1 MLQKATIDE
10 IYNLLYSSEATLN
23 NGYATTLYTLK
34 DFNTINN
41 EIVYN
46 DKYINIF
53 SWIDFLKYIE
63 RKYATFSY
71 LFAIPPLAPLTDAQK
86 VMHFHEDFTE
96 FYNKNQN
103 NLQHKYEAL
112 FCTYSPIEN
121 TSAFVTTTTT
131 DSGSETNTQSE
142 AGTEANTRREGGSET
157 NTNVKTG
164 NTSFGKGTTQTDTY
178 QVSADNTNTFL
189 DDTKNTSVNTGTDTE
204 TYNNITDTNT
214 RSFNQRETTDTKSFK
229 DRETTNV
236 KSFEDRINEVIE
248 HRHGNI
254 GVTTN
259 TQMIN
264 EILKTY
270 TKIFQY
276 DFFDEFI
283 KEYCFLI

>member
-1 MLQKATIDE
+1 MIQKATIDE
-10 IYNLLYSSEATLN
+10 IYNLLYTSESTLN
-23 NGYATTLYTLK
+23 NGYSTTLYTLK
-34 DFNTINN
+34 DFNTVNN

-46 DKYINIF
+46 NQYINIF

-71 LFAIPPLAPLTDAQK
+71 LFTIPPLAQLTDAQK

-96 FYNKNQN
+96 FYNKNVN

-121 TSAFVTTTTT
+121 TSAFVNTTTT
-131 DSGSETNTQSE
+131 DTGKETNTQSE
-142 AGTEANTRREGGSET
+142 AGSEANTRREGGTET

-164 NTSFGKGTTQTDTY
+164 NTAYGKGTTQTDTY
-178 QVSADNTNTFL
+178 QVSADNTNAFL

-214 RSFNQRETTDTKSFK
+214 RAFNQRETTDTKSFT
-229 DRETTNV
+229 DRKTTNV

>member
-1 MLQKATIDE
+1 MIQKVTIDE
-10 IYNLLYSSEATLN
+10 IYNLLYTSEATLN

-34 DFNTINN
+34 DFNTIDN

-46 DKYINIF
+46 NKFINIF
-53 SWIDFLKYIE
+53 SWIDFLNYIE

-71 LFAIPPLAPLTDAQK
+71 LFAMPPVVSITDAQK
-86 VMHFHEDFTE
+86 VINFHADFTE
-96 FYNKNQN
+96 FFTKNQN

-121 TSAFVTTTTT
+121 SSAFVTTTTT
-131 DSGSETNTQSE
+131 DTGTETNTQRESGSE
-142 AGTEANTRREGGSET
+142 AITRREGGSET
-157 NTNVKTG
+157 NTNVKSG
-164 NTSFGKGTTQTDTY
+164 NTTFAKGTTQTDTY
-178 QVSADNTNTFL
+178 QVSADNSNTFL
-189 DDTKNTSVNTGTDTE
+189 DDTKNTSVNSGNDTE
-204 TYNNITDTNT
+204 TYNNVTDTNT
-214 RSFNQRETTDTKSFK
+214 RSFNQRETTDTKTFTG
-229 DRETTNV
+229 RETRNV
-236 KSFEDRINEVIE
+236 KSFEDRLNEVIE

-259 TQMIN
+259 TKMIN

-270 TKIFQY
+270 SKIFQY

>member
-1 MLQKATIDE
+1 MLEKTTINE
-10 IYNLLYSSEATLN
+10 IYNLLYTTEATLN
-23 NGYATTLYTLK
+23 NGYKATNYTLK
-34 DFNTINN
+34 DFTTVDN
-41 EIVYN
+41 EINYN
-46 DKYINIF
+46 GAFVSIF
-53 SWIDFLKYIE
+53 TWEQFLNYIE

-71 LFAIPPLAPLTDAQK
+71 LFALTPLVTLTDTQK
-86 VMHFHEDFTE
+86 VTHFHNDFTE
-96 FYNKNQN
+96 FFDKNQN

-112 FCTYSPIEN
+112 FCAYSPIEN

-131 DSGSETNTQSE
+131 DSGTETNTQSE
-142 AGTEANTRREGGSET
+142 AGSEANTRSEGGTET

-164 NTSFGKGTTQTDTY
+164 NTSYGKGTTQTDTY

-189 DDTKNTSVNTGTDTE
+189 DDTKNTSVNSGTDTE
-204 TYNNITDTNT
+204 TYNNVTDTNT
-214 RSFNQRETTDTKSFK
+214 RSFNQRETTDTKSFT

-264 EILKTY
+264 EILNTY
-270 TKIFQY
+270 NKIFVF
-276 DFFDEFI
+276 DFFDDFI
-283 KEYCFLI
+283 KNYCFLI

>member
-1 MLQKATIDE
+1 MIHKTTIDE
-10 IYNLLYSSEATLN
+10 IYNLLYSTESTLN
-23 NGYATTLYTLK
+23 NGYLQTHYVLK
-34 DFNTINN
+34 DFNTVDN

-46 DKYINIF
+46 NQYINIF
-53 SWIDFLKYIE
+53 TWADFLNYIE

-71 LFAIPPLAPLTDAQK
+71 LFALSPLVTLTDTQK
-86 VMHFHEDFTE
+86 VVRFNADFTE
-96 FYNKNQN
+96 FFTKNQN

-121 TSAFVTTTTT
+121 TSAFVDIKTT
-131 DSGSETNTQSE
+131 DSGTETNTQTES
-142 AGTEANTRREGGSET
+142 GSEANTRSEGGTET

-164 NTSFGKGTTQTDTY
+164 NTTYAKGTTQTDTY
-178 QVSADNTNTFL
+178 QVSADNSNTFL
-189 DDTKNTSVNTGTDTE
+189 DDTKNTSVNTGNDTE
-204 TYNNITDTNT
+204 TYNNVTDTNT
-214 RSFNQRETTDTKSFK
+214 RSFNQRETTDTKSFT

-236 KSFEDRINEVIE
+236 KSFDDRLNEVIE

-264 EILKTY
+264 EILDTY
-270 TKIFQY
+270 KKIFQY

>member
-1 MLQKATIDE
+1 MIQKATIDE
-10 IYNLLYSSEATLN
+10 IYNLLYTSEATLN
-23 NGYATTLYTLK
+23 NGYSTNLYTLK

-63 RKYATFSY
+63 RKYATFTY
-71 LFAIPPLAPLTDAQK
+71 LFALSPLEPLTDTQK

-96 FYNKNQN
+96 FYSKNQN

-121 TSAFVTTTTT
+121 TSAFVTQTTT
-131 DSGSETNTQSE
+131 DTGKEKNTQSE
-142 AGTEANTRREGGSET
+142 AGSEANTRREGGSET

-164 NTSFGKGTTQTDTY
+164 NTSYGKGTTQTDTY
-178 QVSADNTNTFL
+178 QVSADNSNTFL
-189 DDTKNTSVNTGTDTE
+189 DDTKNTSVNSGTDTE

-214 RSFNQRETTDTKSFK
+214 RSFNQRETTDTKSFTN
-229 DRETTNV
+229 RETTNV